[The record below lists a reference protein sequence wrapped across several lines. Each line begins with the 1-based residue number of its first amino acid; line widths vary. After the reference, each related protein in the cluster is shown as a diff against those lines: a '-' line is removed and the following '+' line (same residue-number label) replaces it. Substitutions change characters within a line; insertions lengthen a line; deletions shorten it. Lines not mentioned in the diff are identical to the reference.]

1 MSFGGAF
8 VKGSKPSKV
17 DYGLESVE
25 LTKLLLLLMS
35 REGLSGS
42 DATSQVMAV
51 YNRVEATLAMRDRLP
66 EKERYSF
73 GDPGELNVP
82 MPCSRFEVE

>member
-1 MSFGGAF
+1 MKKHVSQT
-8 VKGSKPSKV
+8 

-25 LTKLLLLLMS
+25 LTKLVLLVMS

-42 DATSQVMAV
+42 DATSRVMAI

-66 EKERYSF
+66 EKERYTF
-73 GDPGELNVP
+73 GDPGELNLP
-82 MPCSRFEVE
+82 MPGSRFEVE

>member
-25 LTKLLLLLMS
+25 LTKLVLLLMS

-42 DATSQVMAV
+42 DATSQV
-51 YNRVEATLAMRDRLP
+51 LSLIHI
-66 EKERYSF
+66 
-73 GDPGELNVP
+73 
-82 MPCSRFEVE
+82 